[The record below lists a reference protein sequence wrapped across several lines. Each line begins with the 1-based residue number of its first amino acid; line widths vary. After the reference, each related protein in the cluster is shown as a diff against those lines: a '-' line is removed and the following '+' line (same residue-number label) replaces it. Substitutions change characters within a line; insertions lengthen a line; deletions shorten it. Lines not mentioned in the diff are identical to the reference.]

1 VAGERGLSLK
11 APSEL
16 FSSNDEVEITRTS
29 LMAARERLNKAAETF
44 LNQASVL
51 APHMGLAA
59 TA

>member
-1 VAGERGLSLK
+1 
-11 APSEL
+11 
-16 FSSNDEVEITRTS
+16 
-29 LMAARERLNKAAETF
+29 MAARERLNKAAETF